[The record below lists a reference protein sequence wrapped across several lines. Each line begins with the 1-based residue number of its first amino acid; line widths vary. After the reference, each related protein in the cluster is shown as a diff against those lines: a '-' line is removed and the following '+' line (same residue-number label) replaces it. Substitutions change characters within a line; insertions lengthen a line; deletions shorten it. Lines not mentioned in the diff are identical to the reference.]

1 MTIEIKGPDFDGFQ
15 VLVDGETILEC
26 MSEDEVKAL
35 TIGELQQLLAME
47 L

>member
-1 MTIEIKGPDFDGFQ
+1 MTVEIIGPDVDGYA

-26 MSEDEVKAL
+26 LSEREVKVL
-35 TIGELQQLLAME
+35 TIGEIYRLLKMD

>member
-1 MTIEIKGPDFDGFQ
+1 MTIEIKGPDFDGFR

-26 MSEDEVKAL
+26 LSEDDVNKL
-35 TIGELQQLLAME
+35 SIGEIRKLLEMD